1 MNTYP
6 YYRKKYFF
14 YHNFSL
20 NDVIQNRPNG
30 HMQKVLRIILT

>member
-20 NDVIQNRPNG
+20 NDVIQNRRRQK
-30 HMQKVLRIILT
+30 MRKVLRIILT